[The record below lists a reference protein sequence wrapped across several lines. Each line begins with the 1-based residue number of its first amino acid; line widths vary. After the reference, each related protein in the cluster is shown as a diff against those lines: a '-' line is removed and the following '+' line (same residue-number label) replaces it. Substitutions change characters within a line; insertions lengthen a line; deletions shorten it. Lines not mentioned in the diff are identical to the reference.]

1 MSHEI
6 ETISHFFIG
15 FHSDD
20 LLNYEA
26 DLLEDDILD
35 DNEDELLLSDDG
47 ESLFWIVLIFNAI
60 RFELCCL

>member
-6 ETISHFFIG
+6 ETISQFFID

>member
-6 ETISHFFIG
+6 ESISYFFIG

-47 ESLFWIVLIFNAI
+47 ESLFWIVLIFYAI